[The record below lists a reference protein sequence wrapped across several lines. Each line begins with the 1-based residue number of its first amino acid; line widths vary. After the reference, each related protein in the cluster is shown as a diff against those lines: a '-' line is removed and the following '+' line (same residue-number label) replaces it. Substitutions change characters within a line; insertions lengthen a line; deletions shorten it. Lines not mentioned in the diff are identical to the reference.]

1 MTRVNFVFGKRK
13 VEPKEGDFVFCT
25 KPDGDFKKFIFAII
39 TGVDGTKVGVNG
51 LIVNPVG
58 LKNKVEQKK
67 AGVRSVEILT
77 NPTPENCIFS
87 LIYRVEY
94 DNIAEVFDTKDG
106 NVTPIPPKV
115 YEVLDGWVRE
125 SLPELINKVLSLE
138 PGDDRDVAKRTLQH
152 KMDTLTNKALKRNL
166 YSVCRSLKILF

>member
-1 MTRVNFVFGKRK
+1 MFGKRK
-13 VEPKEGDFVFCT
+13 VEPKEGDFIFCT

-67 AGVRSVEILT
+67 AGVRSIEILT
-77 NPTPENCIFS
+77 NPTPENCIFA
-87 LIYRVEY
+87 LIYRIEY

-106 NVTPIPPKV
+106 SVTPLPPKV
-115 YEVLDGWVRE
+115 YEVLEGWIRE
-125 SLPELINKVLSLE
+125 SLPELINNVLSLK
-138 PGDDRDVAKRTLQH
+138 PGSERDEAKRTLQH
-152 KMDTLTNKALKRNL
+152 RKDTLTNKALKRNL

>member
-1 MTRVNFVFGKRK
+1 MTRVNFVFGKKK
-13 VEPKEGDFVFCT
+13 VVAKEGDSVFCT
-25 KPDGDFKKFIFAII
+25 KPDGDFKKFIFG
-39 TGVDGTKVGVNG
+39 TVSGVDGTKVGVNG

-67 AGVRSVEILT
+67 AGTRSVEILT

-87 LIYRVEY
+87 LIYRIEY
-94 DNIAEVFDTKDG
+94 ENIAEVFDIKDG

-125 SLPELINKVLSLE
+125 LIPELINKVLSLK

-152 KMDTLTNKALKRNL
+152 KMDTLTNHALKRNL

>member
-1 MTRVNFVFGKRK
+1 VFGKRK
-13 VEPKEGDFVFCT
+13 IQPKEGDFVFCT
-25 KPDGDFKKFIFAII
+25 KPDGEFKNFVFGAIS
-39 TGVDGTKVGVNG
+39 GVDGSKIGVNG

-67 AGVRSVEILT
+67 AGVRSIEILT

-87 LIYRVEY
+87 LIYRIES

-115 YEVLDGWVRE
+115 YEVLDGWIRE

-138 PGDDRDVAKRTLQH
+138 PGSERDEAKRTLH
-152 KMDTLTNKALKRNL
+152 HRMDTLPNKNLKRNL

>member
-1 MTRVNFVFGKRK
+1 MFGKKK
-13 VEPKEGDFVFCT
+13 VLPKEGDFVFCT
-25 KPDGDFKKFIFAII
+25 KPDGEFKNFIFGAIS
-39 TGVDGTKVGVNG
+39 GVDGTKIGVNG

-87 LIYRVEY
+87 LIYRIEY

-115 YEVLDGWVRE
+115 YEVLDGWIRE
-125 SLPELINKVLSLE
+125 SLPELINNVLSLK
-138 PGDDRDVAKRTLQH
+138 PGSERDEAKRTLH
-152 KMDTLTNKALKRNL
+152 HRMDTLPNKNLKRNL